1 MAATAE
7 VGYYQ
12 KKAEERQYATY
23 DTFLRS
29 LQRRLARKVDPQ
41 AASEWITETEQWIRY
56 GNPAI
61 GAPPLRVKELESGSH
76 VIDKCGQVDLGHPV
90 FPHPPDVLQGISL
103 STKLY
108 GQELADIPYVDERTF
123 FGRSTDRS
131 HNIMHTVVMLQPDN
145 QGKAQHE
152 VTRDTDYELNTWRL
166 GRPDEVDSSSRF
178 IVINYQQPTQIY
190 YNYYVDFHG
199 IAANETISLGSHVV
213 FSRYSQL
220 YLHGAMA
227 NAFDESSNNTEKDKH
242 LNSYTSLVRSFNQQD
257 KSAKTNAALR
267 RMTIPGYYR

>member
-1 MAATAE
+1 MTATAE

-12 KKAEERQYATY
+12 AKAEERQFDTYAL
-23 DTFLRS
+23 FLRS
-29 LQRRLARKVDPQ
+29 LQRRLARTVDPQ
-41 AASEWITETEQWIRY
+41 AASEWIKETEQWIRY

-76 VIDKCGQVDLGHPV
+76 VIDKCGQIDLSHPV

-131 HNIMHTVVMLQPDN
+131 HNILHTVVMLQSDN
-145 QGKAQHE
+145 RGVADHE
-152 VTRDTDYELNTWRL
+152 VTRDQSYAVNTWRL
-166 GRPDEVDSSSRF
+166 GRPDETDSSSRF
-178 IVINYQQPTQIY
+178 IVINYPQPTRVY

-199 IAANETISLGSHVV
+199 IGASETISLGSHVV
-213 FSRYSQL
+213 FSKYSQL
-220 YLHGAMA
+220 YLRGAMA
-227 NAFDESSNNTEKDKH
+227 NAYDESSHNTERDKH
-242 LNSYTSLVRSFNQQD
+242 LTSYTSLVRSFNQQD
-257 KSAKTNAALR
+257 KAAKTGASLR
-267 RMTIPGYYR
+267 RMTIPGYYG